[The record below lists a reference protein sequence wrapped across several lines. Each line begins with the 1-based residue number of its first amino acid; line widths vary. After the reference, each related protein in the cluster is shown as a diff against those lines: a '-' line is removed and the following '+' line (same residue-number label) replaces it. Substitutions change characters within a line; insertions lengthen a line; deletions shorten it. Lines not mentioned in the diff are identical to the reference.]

1 LANLLEIDD
10 KSGLNKKSQVRP
22 IATEPPKIGD
32 NSALEESHRKI
43 EAMRAFF
50 SKFFESY
57 DPYPAFKKL
66 LKETLIAVNDICKLV
81 SDYSEDSGLYPGRQF
96 NNSVAHYRPAILY
109 LLVDP
114 VFRKNLLIQCKIL
127 LQILDIKITAYE
139 KRYQEFTKDD
149 RRMFSKTEDLL
160 NQTAKQV
167 KISEAKCNLQEVLSK
182 IVFIE
187 KRWIEW
193 KNKGCQ
199 HSPTDAVASETT
211 QTLEKR

>member
-1 LANLLEIDD
+1 MPLSL
-10 KSGLNKKSQVRP
+10 QR
-22 IATEPPKIGD
+22 
-32 NSALEESHRKI
+32 SAITQLSRSHTGRSKPC
-43 EAMRAFF
+43 EHFF
-50 SKFFESY
+50 RSS
-57 DPYPAFKKL
+57 L
-66 LKETLIAVNDICKLV
+66 SRTTLT
-81 SDYSEDSGLYPGRQF
+81 
-96 NNSVAHYRPAILY
+96 LY